1 MRGSLLSTGAGW
13 VRPPAPSTAVT
24 PPLVHSVHRPEGAA
38 AGPAGVQRP
47 AMAGV
52 GPRGPQAEGD
62 GVKGEGLLGCGQ
74 GGRRAGPL
82 SKLGV
87 PLFGAQQ
94 SCLHGPCRRSRE
106 QRKWTDSPCPSL
118 SPGAGGGGVDSPR
131 PVPHDLLRQPWEVS
145 GCGRVSTTSAGRS
158 GAPGPLE
165 RAGRAR
171 CAGERVRLLPSSWA
185 GPGVRVCTRVHAYT
199 CARVVCVHDRARVDG
214 AEAWWA
220 HPPCSPQ
227 RRGGFSKWVLC
238 ALRRPWARSCPRSP
252 RTELP
257 EGLTDRLA

>member
-1 MRGSLLSTGAGW
+1 MIGSLLSTGAGW
-13 VRPPAPSTAVT
+13 ARPPAPSTAVT

-38 AGPAGVQRP
+38 AGPAGVRRP
-47 AMAGV
+47 AVAGV

-62 GVKGEGLLGCGQ
+62 GVKGEGLLGRGQ

-118 SPGAGGGGVDSPR
+118 SPGAAGGGVDSPR

-145 GCGRVSTTSAGRS
+145 GCGCVSTSSAG
-158 GAPGPLE
+158 GAGRRGPWRGLGERGALE
-165 RAGRAR
+165 RGSGCFPPAGRGQGCACAR
-171 CAGERVRLLPSSWA
+171 HTHVWC
-185 GPGVRVCTRVHAYT
+185 VCMAVHALM
-199 CARVVCVHDRARVDG
+199 ALKPGGPALP
-214 AEAWWA
+214 AA
-220 HPPCSPQ
+220 P
-227 RRGGFSKWVLC
+227 RGGWVFQVGFVC
-238 ALRRPWARSCPRSP
+238 FEEALGQVPQDR
-252 RTELP
+252 LP
-257 EGLTDRLA
+257 EGLTDRLAWEGRPGG